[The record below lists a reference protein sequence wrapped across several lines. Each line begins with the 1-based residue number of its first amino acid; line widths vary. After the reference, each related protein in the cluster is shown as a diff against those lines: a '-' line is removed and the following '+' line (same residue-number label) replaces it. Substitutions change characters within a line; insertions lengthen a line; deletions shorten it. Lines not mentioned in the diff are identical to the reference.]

1 MSDLLDS
8 EVVDIV
14 PVEAPPSSERT
25 ELQKELAPPLSEER
39 ELELA
44 NLVLA
49 DHDAA
54 IQDRSEW
61 ESRLREWDD
70 QYFNRVSVKTVP
82 WVGAANFHVPL
93 TMMGVETY
101 KPRLV
106 EGVLG
111 QTPPIILVASKGAD
125 ETRKDTAESFLNWQA
140 LTRLGL
146 DQKVP
151 ASAHLFMHP
160 GLAVAKPYWKITRT
174 MRKLIRE
181 FPADTDL
188 QTILEAL
195 FESGIPQKLK
205 EVGELSWEGEIPTKE
220 GEPLSVSIKL
230 KFLDDRVQALVTKEH
245 VVEGPEVDLVDPI
258 DLFVPA
264 KGGADPQQMPWFHYR
279 LWMYENELR
288 HKVDVGRFYADAVQ
302 DLLETASS
310 GEAPVTDSE
319 KAIESKDIAEGIEG
333 SGPSSVRSV
342 QFEILEDFRRW
353 DVDEDGLEKEII
365 VWVSPQLRGRV
376 LGWDYLD
383 NVYAHG
389 RRPIRV
395 ARYLPIPF
403 RFYGLSFAESIQG
416 IQDEINSIHNQRVD
430 YATIQNMP
438 FYFYK
443 ASGTTP
449 PINTPLRPGRGV
461 PVDNP
466 QQDIFVP
473 RWGGSPAWASQ
484 EETILHQYFE
494 RLSGL
499 TDLTLGRQ
507 PNRVGA
513 TRTASGTQTLLSE
526 AGLRFK
532 TALMEFQ
539 TFWAGIFDDV
549 LALNQAYL
557 PPGVEFRVTGR
568 RPAIM
573 RLKDRSEIQGR
584 FDVRLSSTAD
594 NLNRQQMRNDATIL
608 MQALLNPAFVQSGL
622 VGLKGVRRV
631 ISDFLRSYGKDP
643 DFYLEG
649 QAPIRTP
656 AEELMMFVA
665 GHYISPVAGED
676 LTTHLAEH
684 QAALADQS
692 VPPSVKSMLLQH
704 VQETM
709 QLQQAQQ
716 LAQAMQTRSAPVGQ
730 QAINAETGRAP
741 QPAAPATASPPQM
754 GMPAKMGGP
763 PSGQ

>member
-1 MSDLLDS
+1 MSELLDP
-8 EVVDIV
+8 EVTEIV

-25 ELQKELAPPLSEER
+25 ELQNELAPRLSDAQEFD
-39 ELELA
+39 LA
-44 NLVLA
+44 SRILA

-54 IQDRSEW
+54 VQDRSEW

-70 QYFNRVSVKTVP
+70 QYFNRVPIKTVP
-82 WVGAANFHVPL
+82 WPGAANFHVPL

-140 LTRLGL
+140 LTRLDL
-146 DQKVP
+146 DEKVP

-174 MRKLIRE
+174 VRKLIRE
-181 FPADTDL
+181 FPVDTEL
-188 QTILEAL
+188 GTILEAL
-195 FESGIPQKLK
+195 FESGVPQKLE
-205 EVGELSWEGEIPTKE
+205 EVGKLAWEGEIPTKE

-230 KFLDDRVQALVTKEH
+230 KFLEDRIQALVAKED
-245 VVEGPEVDLVDPI
+245 VNEGPEVDLVDPI

-264 KGGADPQQMPWFHYR
+264 KGGPDPQRMPWFHYR

-288 HKVDVGRFYADAVQ
+288 AKVEVGRFYADAVQ
-302 DLLETASS
+302 ELLETARPK
-310 GEAPVTDSE
+310 GDQPVTDSQ
-319 KAIESKDIAEGIEG
+319 KATESKDIAEGVEG
-333 SGPSSVRSV
+333 SGPSNVRQV

-353 DVDEDGLEKEII
+353 DVDEDGQEKEII
-365 VWVSPQLRGRV
+365 AWVSPALSGRV

-395 ARYLPIPF
+395 AKYLPIPF
-403 RFYGLSFAESIQG
+403 RFYGLSFAESIKG

-443 ASGTTP
+443 ASGTAP
-449 PINTPLRPGRGV
+449 PITTPLRPGRGV

-484 EETILHQYFE
+484 EETVLHQYFE

-584 FDVRLSSTAD
+584 FDVRLASTAD
-594 NLNRQQMRNDATIL
+594 NLNRQQMRSDSAIL
-608 MQALLNPAFVQSGL
+608 MQALLNPALVQVGI

-643 DFYLEG
+643 EFYLEG
-649 QAPIRTP
+649 SAPIRTP
-656 AEELMMFVA
+656 AEELMMFAA
-665 GHYISPVAGED
+665 GHYVSPVAGED
-676 LTTHLAEH
+676 LTAHLTEH
-684 QAALADQS
+684 QAALADPM
-692 VPPSVKSMLLQH
+692 VPPSVKSMLSQH
-704 VQETM
+704 LQETV

-716 LAQAMQTRSAPVGQ
+716 LAQALGTRSAPMGQ

-741 QPAAPATASPPQM
+741 QPTPTTASPPQM
-754 GMPAKMGGP
+754 GMPSGG
-763 PSGQ
+763 